1 MAAVHHVHN
10 KLSWEQVLEKFH
22 EVHGNKYIYDEK
34 SYKDTH
40 TKMRMYCSETD
51 EEGNIHG
58 WFEQSPSKHIHLKQG
73 CKKCAGVEKHTLESF
88 KKAAIKVHGERFDL
102 SGITEYVNNRGI
114 VYPICHEKDEN
125 GVEHGAFSVT
135 VHNFLRGRGCPKCKN
150 KRISQSE
157 TKTTEE
163 YIEQA
168 KKIHGD
174 DYDYINVIYT
184 GSHEYIYPIC
194 HKKDGNGNEHGVFKQ
209 QADSHLRGCGCP
221 KCGKLIS
228 SNEVDISNYIENELH
243 ENVVRNDRNIIGG
256 GKEIDILIPS
266 KNIGFEYDGMIWH
279 SEKFNKE
286 NKYHLNKTLKSKENG
301 IKLFHIYESEFLLN
315 KEIVKHKIAHILG
328 HDNGIKIGARKC
340 KIIQIDK
347 IESEKFLNQY
357 HLQGYISSSVY
368 LGAYYNDTLVGVMCF
383 KQYGKKWELTRY
395 CTNFD
400 YNCQGLGSKL
410 FKYFTRNYEY
420 DEVKS
425 FADRRWTV
433 DEKDNLYTKL
443 GFELSSILKPDY
455 AYTKLPT
462 DYIHK
467 FNFRKQ
473 ILHKKY
479 GFPLT
484 MTETEMATKLGY
496 YKIWNCGLLKYVYKN
511 PDK

>member
-163 YIEQA
+163 YIEQV

-174 DYDYINVIYT
+174 DYDY
-184 GSHEYIYPIC
+184 SELKYIGANKDVYIIC
-194 HKKDGNGNEHGVFKQ
+194 HKRDYNGIEHGGFWQKATV
-209 QADSHLRGCGCP
+209 HLMGCGCS
-221 KCGKLIS
+221 KCAKSKLETSFREICDVYNIHYKNDYKDNFDGLRNDFYLPDYNVIVECQGIQHFRPTRFGGIS
-228 SNEVDISNYIENELH
+228 EERAKICLEYMISNDIKKY
-243 ENVVRNDRNIIGG
+243 NIA
-256 GKEIDILIPS
+256 
-266 KNIGFEYDGMIWH
+266 
-279 SEKFNKE
+279 NK
-286 NKYHLNKTLKSKENG
+286 L
-301 IKLFHIYESEFLLN
+301 
-315 KEIVKHKIAHILG
+315 
-328 HDNGIKIGARKC
+328 GIKIYY
-340 KIIQIDK
+340 
-347 IESEKFLNQY
+347 F
-357 HLQGYISSSVY
+357 ISSKI
-368 LGAYYNDTLVGVMCF
+368 F
-383 KQYGKKWELTRY
+383 
-395 CTNFD
+395 
-400 YNCQGLGSKL
+400 SKEFL
-410 FKYFTRNYEY
+410 DNNLYQRIYQ
-420 DEVKS
+420 
-425 FADRRWTV
+425 
-433 DEKDNLYTKL
+433 KDNVFTDIEKL
-443 GFELSSILKPDY
+443 I
-455 AYTKLPT
+455 
-462 DYIHK
+462 
-467 FNFRKQ
+467 
-473 ILHKKY
+473 KKIK
-479 GFPLT
+479 G
-484 MTETEMATKLGY
+484 E
-496 YKIWNCGLLKYVYKN
+496 I
-511 PDK
+511 

>member
-10 KLSWEQVLEKFH
+10 KLSWEQVLEKFR

-40 TKMRMYCSETD
+40 TKMRMYCSEID
-51 EEGNIHG
+51 EDGNVHG

-73 CKKCAGVEKHTLESF
+73 CKKCAGVERHTLESF

-135 VHNFLRGRGCPKCKN
+135 VHNFLKGRGCPKCGQKSREE
-150 KRISQSE
+150 KR
-157 TKTTEE
+157 KRTT
-163 YIEQA
+163 IEFINESNI
-168 KKIHGD
+168 IHNFK
-174 DYDYINVIYT
+174 YDYTLSDYKGIKEGVWI
-184 GSHEYIYPIC
+184 IC
-194 HKKDGNGNEHGVFKQ
+194 HEKDSRGNEHGPFFQ
-209 QADSHLRGCGCP
+209 IADIHLRGCGCP
-221 KCGKLIS
+221 KCGKNIS
-228 SNEVDISNYIENELH
+228 LPEVEISEYIKNICGL
-243 ENVVRNDRNIIGG
+243 NVERNNRNILCN
-256 GKEIDILIPS
+256 GKEIDIYVPN
-266 KNIGFEYDGMIWH
+266 KNIAFEFDGMIWH
-279 SEKFNKE
+279 SD
-286 NKYHLNKTLKSKENG
+286 KYRVNNLYHYNKTNECLKKG
-301 IKLFHIYESEFLLN
+301 IKLFHIYEYEYIKNKELVLN
-315 KEIVKHKIAHILG
+315 KIAVRLG
-328 HDNGIKIGARKC
+328 TLNRKKIGARLC
-340 KIIQIDK
+340 EIHE
-347 IESEKFLNQY
+347 IETSDAIVFLNKF
-357 HLQGYISSSVY
+357 HLQGFSSSSVY
-368 LGAYYNDTLVGVMCF
+368 LGGFYKGELVGVMCF

-420 DEVKS
+420 NEVKS

-433 DEKDNLYTKL
+433 DEKNNLYTKL

>member
-10 KLSWEQVLEKFH
+10 KLSWEQVLEKFR

-34 SYKDTH
+34 SYKDMH

-51 EEGNIHG
+51 EEGNVHG

-73 CKKCAGVEKHTLESF
+73 CKKCAGVERHTLESF
-88 KKAAIKVHGERFDL
+88 KKAAIKVHGDRFDL
-102 SGITEYVNNRGI
+102 SGITEYKNNRTI

-125 GVEHGAFSVT
+125 GIEHGAFGVT
-135 VHNFLRGRGCPKCKN
+135 AHNFLRGRGCPKCGEKSRKE
-150 KRISQSE
+150 KRKY
-157 TKTTEE
+157 TVEE
-163 YIEQA
+163 FID
-168 KKIHGD
+168 KSNKIHGFK
-174 DYDYINVIYT
+174 YDYSLVDYKGIKNGVRI
-184 GSHEYIYPIC
+184 IC
-194 HKKDGNGNEHGVFKQ
+194 HEKDCKGNEHGIFFQ
-209 QADSHLRGCGCP
+209 IADIHLRGCGCP
-221 KCGKLIS
+221 KCAKS
-228 SNEVDISNYIENELH
+228 VSTSEVDIVKYIEEELH
-243 ENVVRNDRNIIGG
+243 EHVEKNCRNIIGD
-256 GKEIDILIPS
+256 GKEIDIFIPS

-279 SEKFNKE
+279 SEKFGKDKN
-286 NKYHLNKTLKSKENG
+286 YHLNKSLKSKENG
-301 IKLFHIYESEFLLN
+301 VKLFHIYESEYLLH

-340 KIIQIDK
+340 EVKEINK
-347 IESEKFLNQY
+347 KTAKEFLNKY
-357 HLQGYISSSVY
+357 HLQGYVGSSIY
-368 LGAYYNDTLVGVMCF
+368 LGAYYEHILVAVMSF
-383 KQYGKKWELTRY
+383 KRDRNIWELTRY
-395 CTNFD
+395 CTNFT
-400 YNCQGLGSKL
+400 YICQGLGSKL

-420 DEVKS
+420 NEIKS

-433 DEKDNLYTKL
+433 DEKNNLYTKL
-443 GFELSSILKPDY
+443 GFELSSISKPDY

-473 ILHKKY
+473 TLHKKY

-496 YKIWNCGLLKYVYKN
+496 YKIWNCGLLKYIYKN